1 LYTKDVANEP
11 ISLLVTHM
19 TSFDIRINRYEF
31 LKLDFD
37 AEQILGRLTI
47 QAFDQIFG
55 PQAEWILL
63 GSGYMIWGLL
73 TRLSN
78 A

>member
-37 AEQILGRLTI
+37 AEQILGRLTT

-55 PQAEWILL
+55 PQAE
-63 GSGYMIWGLL
+63 
-73 TRLSN
+73 
-78 A
+78 